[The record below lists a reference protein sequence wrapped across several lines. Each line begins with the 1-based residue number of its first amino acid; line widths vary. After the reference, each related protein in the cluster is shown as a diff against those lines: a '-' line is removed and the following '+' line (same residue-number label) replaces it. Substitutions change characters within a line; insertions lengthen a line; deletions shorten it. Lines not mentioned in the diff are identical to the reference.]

1 MSVDHDLVDAAAQS
15 AAAAAMR
22 SGVII
27 RPLTELT
34 EFVACDALFS
44 VIWGRDEGAPMPVN
58 LLRALSSAGSYVV
71 GAYAGTQMLGACVG
85 FWAAPDRPAMHSHI
99 AGVTAAARGRDL
111 GFALKLHQRARALR
125 CGVPVINWTFDPL
138 IARNAHF
145 NICKLGG
152 RPVKYAVNYYGEMP
166 DAINAGDETDRMLLR
181 WELDSPRARA
191 ACDGV
196 PMAPHASPA
205 HTVLVEVPPDI
216 EGLRRTDPQRAAAWR
231 LQLRDRL
238 LPMLERGDMIIDFD
252 RRLGG
257 YIVARGPS

>member
-1 MSVDHDLVDAAAQS
+1 MTVDHDLVEAAAES

-27 RPLTELT
+27 RPLTELG

-44 VIWGRDEGAPMPVN
+44 EIWGRGDGAPMPVN

-71 GAYAGTQMLGACVG
+71 GAYAGTEMLGACVG

-99 AGVTAAARGRDL
+99 AGVAAAARGRDL
-111 GFALKLHQRARALR
+111 GFALKLHQRWWALR

-138 IARNAHF
+138 VARNAHF
-145 NICKLGG
+145 NLRKLGG

-181 WELDSPRARA
+181 WELGSPVARA
-191 ACDGV
+191 ACDG
-196 PMAPHASPA
+196 APAPDPSTA
-205 HTVLVEVPPDI
+205 ATVLVEVPPDI
-216 EGLRRTDPQRAAAWR
+216 EGLRRSDPEQAAAWR
-231 LQLRDRL
+231 PALRHRL
-238 LPMLERGDMIIDFD
+238 LPMLERGDLIIDFD

>member
-1 MSVDHDLVDAAAQS
+1 
-15 AAAAAMR
+15 MR

-44 VIWGRDEGAPMPVN
+44 AIWGRDEGAPMPVN

-71 GAYAGTQMLGACVG
+71 GAYAGTEMLGACVG

-99 AGVTAAARGRDL
+99 AGVTSAARGRDL
-111 GFALKLHQRARALR
+111 GFALKLHQRAWALR

-145 NICKLGG
+145 NLRKLGG

-181 WELDSPRARA
+181 WELGQSPRRA
-191 ACDGV
+191 PRATAYRHRSRRRRRPCWSRCRRTSRACGV
-196 PMAPHASPA
+196 PIPS
-205 HTVLVEVPPDI
+205 
-216 EGLRRTDPQRAAAWR
+216 RRPRGVRPSATGCCRCS
-231 LQLRDRL
+231 
-238 LPMLERGDMIIDFD
+238 ERGDMIIDFD